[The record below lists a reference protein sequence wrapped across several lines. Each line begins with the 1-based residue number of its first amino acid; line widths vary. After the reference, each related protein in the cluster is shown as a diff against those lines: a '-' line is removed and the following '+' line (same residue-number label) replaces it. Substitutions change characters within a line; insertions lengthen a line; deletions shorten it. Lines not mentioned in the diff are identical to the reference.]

1 MEEIKFKY
9 TYSDNEEENVICME
23 DSKKVGSLDVF
34 DMCEKFLN
42 FMVAVGFSRESVKKY
57 FREINV

>member
-9 TYSDNEEENVICME
+9 TYSDNEEDNIICME
-23 DSKKVGSLDVF
+23 DSNKVDNLDLF
-34 DMCEKFLN
+34 SICEKFLN

-57 FREINV
+57 FREINI